1 MPRRRVGQLGFM
13 DAAVSRRG
21 NGGVDALAEIGRLV
35 EWSAFAGLLD
45 GLHASARGEAAYPPL
60 MMFKVLLLQRWYGLS
75 DPAMEAA
82 LSDRL
87 SFMRF
92 AGLSLEDRTPDHT
105 TIWRFRDLLGRAGLM
120 EGLVAELNRQLD
132 GAGVALR
139 QGTLIDASL
148 VTSAARRPRLDEGKT
163 SPVDPDARFGASN
176 ERGRYAFG
184 YKVHV
189 VVDEGAGLV
198 RGLEV
203 TPANVQEVEVAPR
216 LLRAAAGTLYGDR
229 GYDSDGL
236 RADLAERSLG
246 DGLMRRRRG
255 RDLTPAETARNHAL
269 SLIRRAVEGV
279 FGTMK
284 RSYRLHRLRAFS
296 LARNAVDLA
305 LFALAY
311 NLRRWRVL
319 ASTP

>member
-1 MPRRRVGQLGFM
+1 MPRRHVGQLGFM

-21 NGGVDALAEIGRLV
+21 NGGIDALAEIGRLV
-35 EWSAFAGLLD
+35 DWSAFESLLN
-45 GLHASARGEAAYPPL
+45 GLHASPRGEAAYPPL
-60 MMFKVLLLQRWYGLS
+60 VMFKVLLLQRWYGLS

-105 TIWRFRDLLGRAGLM
+105 TIWRFRDLLGGAGLI
-120 EGLVAELNRQLD
+120 ERLVAELDRQLAAA
-132 GAGVALR
+132 GAVLR

-148 VTSAARRPRLDEGKT
+148 VTSAARRPRLEEGRE
-163 SPVDPDARFGASN
+163 SPVDADARFGTSN
-176 ERGRYAFG
+176 ERGRYEFG

-189 VVDEGAGLV
+189 AVDLGSGLV
-198 RGLEV
+198 RALAV
-203 TPANVQEVEVAPR
+203 TPANLQEIQVAPR
-216 LLRAAAGTLYGDR
+216 LLEAAAGTVYGDR

-236 RADLAERSLG
+236 RASLAQRGLG
-246 DGLMRRRRG
+246 DGVMRRRRG
-255 RDLTPAETARNHAL
+255 RDLTPADTDRNHAL
-269 SLIRRAVEGV
+269 SLTRRAVEGV

-284 RSYRLHRLRAFS
+284 RTYRMGRMRAFS
-296 LARNAVDLA
+296 LARNTVDVS
-305 LFALAY
+305 LFTLAY

-319 ASTP
+319 ATTP

>member
-1 MPRRRVGQLGFM
+1 MPRRRVGQLGFL

-21 NGGVDALAEIGRLV
+21 NGGVEALAEIERLAD
-35 EWSAFAGLLD
+35 WSGFEILLN
-45 GLHASARGEAAYPPL
+45 GVHASARGEAAYPPL
-60 MMFKVLLLQRWYGLS
+60 VMFKVLLLQRWYGLS

-105 TIWRFRDLLGRAGLM
+105 TIWRFRDLLGREGLM
-120 EGLVAELNRQLD
+120 ERLVAELGRQLD
-132 GAGVALR
+132 RAGVVLR

-148 VTSAARRPRLDEGKT
+148 VTSAARRPRLEEGRQ
-163 SPVDPDARFGASN
+163 SPVDPDARFGTGN
-176 ERGRYAFG
+176 ERGRYVFG

-189 VVDEGAGLV
+189 AVDQGSGLV
-198 RGLEV
+198 RGLAV
-203 TPANVQEVEVAPR
+203 TAANVQEVEVAPR
-216 LLRAAAGTLYGDR
+216 LLKAASGRLYGDR
-229 GYDSDGL
+229 GYDS
-236 RADLAERSLG
+236 

-255 RDLTPAETARNHAL
+255 RDLTPAEIERNHAL

-284 RSYRLHRLRAFS
+284 RTYRLARLRAFS
-296 LARNAVDLA
+296 LARNATDLA

-319 ASTP
+319 ATTP